1 MIQTRFNKKSK
12 RTKTMQKKFSKSN
25 LEKVMKTK
33 RMILLPIFLKSILER
48 ILQKRKNKRNKKKTL
63 V

>member
-48 ILQKRKNKRNKKKTL
+48 IQKRKNKRNKKKTL